1 MELQYSADA
10 SRRTKV
16 RTVLLLNRLR
26 DLDLIAATPG
36 RAAHASAASGLVQIG
51 DYLHVILDDEA
62 HLASFRLGDP
72 APGRT
77 WPMLVDALPSGAS
90 DRKAVKP
97 DFEVLLA
104 LSPSGRYGQAG
115 LLALGSGSTA
125 RRERAVGL
133 KLGADG
139 DIVSASAPID
149 VAVLYRAMRHAAGEI
164 NLEAGGVKGD
174 QMLLISRAHRLRPA
188 NHLFRFSAADL
199 LQWLDEPS
207 RPLPSF
213 SLDVLV
219 LPTLGNVVA
228 GITDAAALSGGAWL
242 ISAVAEE
249 TDDSY
254 HDGACAGAALAVLSS
269 AGELQSWWPLAEPIK
284 VEGICLHGTN
294 RDLLLVNDPD
304 DAAIPAGLYSA
315 RLPFS

>member
-1 MELQYSADA
+1 MS
-10 SRRTKV
+10 S
-16 RTVLLLNRLR
+16 VLLLNRLR

-51 DYLHVILDDEA
+51 DYLHVIMDDEA

-77 WPMLVDALPSGAS
+77 WPMWVEALPSDAP

-139 DIVSASAPID
+139 DIVSACAPID
-149 VAVLYRAMRHAAGEI
+149 MAALYRAMRNAAGEI
-164 NLEAGGVKGD
+164 NLEAGGVTRD
-174 QMLLISRAHRLRPA
+174 QMLLISRAHELRPA

-199 LQWLDEPS
+199 LRWLYEPG

-219 LPTLGNVVA
+219 LPKLGNVVA
-228 GITDAAALSGGAWL
+228 GITDAAALSGGWL
-242 ISAVAEE
+242 VSAVAEA

-254 HDGACAGAALAVLSS
+254 HDGACAGAALAVISS

-304 DAAIPAGLYSA
+304 DAAIPAGLYAA
-315 RLPFS
+315 RLPFA